1 MLGTTTQLYATMAR
15 AERLHERVHLSCFR
29 THGGLSFPLCLRPVT
44 GNEPLRTDAT
54 NFSTWAATHR
64 QEIESLLRKHGAL
77 LLRGFGG
84 SSATAE
90 TFADF
95 VEFGLKLPNFPY
107 ELGNAV
113 RTCVVRDRVFTAN
126 ESPPDKPIPWHH
138 ELAQTPSYP
147 ERILFYCDVPP
158 EVGGS
163 TPILLSTAVYE
174 AVKRAHPAFIEKL
187 EETGVIYSRVMT
199 AHDRPE
205 SAIGRGWRKTFAV
218 QSRVDAE
225 KKLAARGY
233 RWQWFSDDDDAM
245 LREIS
250 PRLDGV
256 KEVGN
261 GEKKAFF
268 NQMVAVWNGWR
279 DEFNT
284 PEKCVRYGDDTELDP
299 NVMADVTRILNEHA
313 VAIPWQKGDVLYIDN
328 MQVQHSRSTF
338 SGKRRVLASL
348 ANAPRMGSGASGVHS
363 SANNTVKVDR

>member
-1 MLGTTTQLYATMAR
+1 MASI
-15 AERLHERVHLSCFR
+15 EKSHELVQLSCFR
-29 THGGLSFPLCLRPVT
+29 THNGLSFPLCVRPLT
-44 GNEPLRTDAT
+44 KCSSLRTDAT
-54 NFSTWAATHR
+54 KLPSWAEEHR
-64 QEIESLLRKHGAL
+64 DELERLLIRHGAL

-84 SSATAE
+84 VTATAE

-95 VEFGLKLPNFPY
+95 VEYGLGLPNFPY

-138 ELAQTPSYP
+138 ELAQTPNYP
-147 ERILFYCDVPP
+147 QRILFYCDVPP

-174 AVKRAHPAFIEKL
+174 AVKNAHPQFIEKL
-187 EETGVIYSRVMT
+187 QLTGVVYSRVMT

-205 SAIGRGWRKTFAV
+205 SAIGRGWRKTFAA
-218 QSRVDAE
+218 QTRLDAE
-225 KKLAARGY
+225 KKLNARGY
-233 RWQWFSDDDDAM
+233 RWEWLSDEDDAM

-250 PRLDGV
+250 PALDAI
-256 KEVGN
+256 KNVGDS
-261 GEKKAFF
+261 EKKSFF
-268 NQMVAVWNGWR
+268 NQIVAVWNGWR

-284 PEKCVRYGDDTELDP
+284 PQNCVRFGDDTPFNSD
-299 NVMADVTRILNEHA
+299 VMADVTRILNEHA
-313 VAIPWQKGDVLYIDN
+313 VSIPWQKGDVLYLDN

-348 ANAPRMGSGASGVHS
+348 ANAPVS
-363 SANNTVKVDR
+363 NL